1 MEYKI
6 EDLTKEEAG
15 YIGEKINE
23 IVPRE
28 TDADEEEFVL
38 KVENENGV
46 IIGGCVATAY
56 EYHWSR
62 VLLDDLWV
70 DERYRHHGIGSVII
84 REVERIAKEKGCR
97 VVTLG
102 TASYMARP
110 FYEKHGYTV
119 FTTLK
124 KPNGYV
130 SYSLVKYLDNDAPEY
145 LPTDNSGSRF
155 KVSLGSDDDAEVI
168 LNGLDAYSA
177 AYEQECESV
186 GFYKKLVDKKG
197 GFSAGVIADADKGE
211 TGFVDALFVE
221 EPLRHQGLGTYLLE
235 EAEKFAKENGASMV
249 MTNAGDW
256 NVGFF
261 KKNGYLLRG
270 ELKDVPKG
278 HDCYELYKKFEAP
291 EADRQIP
298 AQQSGLPPKDNPE
311 VVAHQ
316 PFALKNVLNNSRVFD
331 III

>member
-6 EDLTKEEAG
+6 EALTKEEAA

-38 KVENENGV
+38 KIENENGE
-46 IIGGCVATAY
+46 IIGGCIAEAY

-62 VLLDDLWV
+62 MFLNTLWVEERWRRHGLGSVLL
-70 DERYRHHGIGSVII
+70 
-84 REVERIAKEKGCR
+84 REVERIAREKGCR

-124 KPNGYV
+124 KANGFI
-130 SYSLVKYLDNDAPEY
+130 SYSLVKYLDRDTPDY
-145 LPTDNSGSRF
+145 VPTDNSGARF
-155 KVSLGSDDDAEVI
+155 QVSLGNDDDAEVI
-168 LNGLDAYSA
+168 ENGIAAYSE
-177 AYEQECESV
+177 AYEQKYERV
-186 GFYKKLVDKKG
+186 DYLKKLVDKDG
-197 GFSAGVIADADKGE
+197 NFMAGVIADAEKGGN
-211 TGFVDALFVE
+211 GFVNALFVE
-221 EPLRHQGLGTYLLE
+221 EPLRRQGLGTVLLR
-235 EAEKFAKENGASMV
+235 EAEKLAKENDASMV
-249 MTNAGDW
+249 LTTAGDW

-261 KKNGYLLRG
+261 QKNGYLLRG

-278 HDCYELYKKFEAP
+278 HDCYELYKM
-291 EADRQIP
+291 I
-298 AQQSGLPPKDNPE
+298 
-311 VVAHQ
+311 
-316 PFALKNVLNNSRVFD
+316 
-331 III
+331 